1 MMQTVRTVLGGALML
16 AALAHG
22 GAAGAV
28 TSKECSA
35 KYQAAKQA
43 GTLGGANYK
52 SFRAQNCASGAPEA
66 AGTTPTTNASTTP
79 PTSPNAVVSKPSAA
93 AAPSGP
99 TGPATF
105 PSAIDS
111 KYSKE
116 TAGKA
121 RLHTCLDQYKA
132 NKASGGNGG
141 LRWVQKGGG
150 YYSACS
156 KKLKG

>member
-1 MMQTVRTVLGGALML
+1 MTQTVRTVLGGALML
-16 AALAHG
+16 AVLAHG
-22 GAAGAV
+22 GAAGAL

-35 KYQAAKQA
+35 KYQAAKKG
-43 GTLGGANYK
+43 GTLDGTDYK
-52 SFRAQNCASGAPEA
+52 SFRAQNCGSGAPA
-66 AGTTPTTNASTTP
+66 SAGTTPTTNASTTP
-79 PTSPNAVVSKPSAA
+79 PASPNAVVSKPSAA
-93 AAPSGP
+93 AAS
-99 TGPATF
+99 GPATF

-116 TAGKA
+116 TPGKA

-132 NKASGGNGG
+132 NKTSGANGG

-150 YYSACS
+150 YYSECS

>member
-1 MMQTVRTVLGGALML
+1 MTQTVRTVLGGALVL
-16 AALAHG
+16 AILAHG

-35 KYQAAKQA
+35 KYQAAKKA
-43 GTLGGANYK
+43 GTLDGANYK
-52 SFRAQNCASGAPEA
+52 SFREQNCGSGAPA
-66 AGTTPTTNASTTP
+66 SAGTTPTTNASTTP
-79 PTSPNAVVSKPSAA
+79 PASPNAVVSKPEAA
-93 AAPSGP
+93 AAAS
-99 TGPATF
+99 GPATF

-116 TAGKA
+116 TPGKA

-132 NKASGGNGG
+132 NKAAGGNGG

-150 YYSACS
+150 YYSECS